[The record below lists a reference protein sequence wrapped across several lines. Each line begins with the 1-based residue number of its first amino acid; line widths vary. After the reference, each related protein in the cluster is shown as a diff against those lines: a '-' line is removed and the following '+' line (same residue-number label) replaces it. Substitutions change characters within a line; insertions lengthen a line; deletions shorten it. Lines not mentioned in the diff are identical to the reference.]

1 MKKIICV
8 FLVLFVCLGLTSCYT
23 DLEENSLE
31 EYIDFINRNKCG
43 YGSTSIDNP
52 QFLLPSISFFQEYNY
67 IDGSFYWREDDPLR
81 GTFTTDVRPEIA
93 LLYLKYEEDIYYEAK
108 QEMLEKIKPY
118 NDKFYLYNNY
128 VFYENSNYIDV
139 FGANSF
145 PKSFTMAC
153 YNDENQTLIFIG
165 LDSGTVAGPSC
176 LEEKYLEDI
185 ESNWEDFIRQYFG
198 QHYDFDN

>member
-8 FLVLFVCLGLTSCYT
+8 LLVIFVSLGLASCYT

-31 EYIDFINRNKCG
+31 EYIDQINRNKCG
-43 YGSTSIDNP
+43 YGSKSINDP
-52 QFLLPSISFFQEYNY
+52 ELFLPSISFFQEYNY
-67 IDGSFYWREDDPLR
+67 IDGGFYWREDDPMR
-81 GTFTTDVRPEIA
+81 GTFTTNVRPEIA

-128 VFYENSNYIDV
+128 VFYENSNYID
-139 FGANSF
+139 FSSTRRF
-145 PKSFTMAC
+145 PKKFTMAC

-165 LDSGTVAGPSC
+165 LYSGTVAGPSC
-176 LEEKYLEDI
+176 GKI
-185 ESNWEDFIRQYFG
+185 FG
-198 QHYDFDN
+198 RYRKQLGRIYKAVLWSTL